1 MSDYLLEVKNLS
13 MHYDTLDGNV
23 DAVKD
28 ISFSVKN
35 GESFGLVGESGCG
48 KTSVAMTLLQLQPDN
63 SVITEGSIKLD
74 GKELIGL
81 SENELRKVRWDS
93 ISIVFQG
100 AMNAWNPVIKIG
112 EQIREAMREHS
123 PENSKQENIDK
134 INQLFSMVGL
144 DETIS
149 DRFPHELSGG
159 MKQRAVIALAL
170 SCDPKIIIADE
181 PTTALDVVIQDQIL
195 NEIKKVQDL
204 LGLSLIYI
212 SHDIAVI
219 AEMTDKI
226 AVMYAG
232 SIVEIGPTKSV
243 FESPKHAYTKA
254 LLDSTPSIQGEKKK
268 LASLDGEP
276 PSLINE
282 IKGKVD
288 LIILLVNTD
297 RSSQSS
303 LAKNFPKADFIF
315 TSGSTHRTS
324 ASMPQKPEGP
334 YVYSN
339 GKQGK
344 YLTVV
349 DLDINN
355 STDTIS
361 DDSAQEQKIKQLNNR
376 LKRLQKKDPTK
387 ALDDIYA
394 GQDNILSLIK
404 RYRNDLSTAE
414 TILQK
419 AKNKMRFTSF
429 ALNKKIKDDPEILAM
444 VDDALDKCVK
454 LDKSKKSESK
464 DSHHNH
470 NHSKKYGKKN
480 N

>member
-28 ISFSVKN
+28 ISFAVKS

-74 GKELIGL
+74 GEELIGL

-170 SCDPKIIIADE
+170 SCDPKMIIADE

-282 IKGKVD
+282 IKGCSFSPRCPAPSSDCKNQSVEMG
-288 LIILLVNTD
+288 LIQVGED
-297 RSSQSS
+297 
-303 LAKNFPKADFIF
+303 
-315 TSGSTHRTS
+315 H
-324 ASMPQKPEGP
+324 
-334 YVYSN
+334 
-339 GKQGK
+339 
-344 YLTVV
+344 
-349 DLDINN
+349 
-355 STDTIS
+355 
-361 DDSAQEQKIKQLNNR
+361 
-376 LKRLQKKDPTK
+376 
-387 ALDDIYA
+387 YA
-394 GQDNILSLIK
+394 
-404 RYRNDLSTAE
+404 
-414 TILQK
+414 
-419 AKNKMRFTSF
+419 
-429 ALNKKIKDDPEILAM
+429 
-444 VDDALDKCVK
+444 DKCCTECV
-454 LDKSKKSESK
+454 
-464 DSHHNH
+464 
-470 NHSKKYGKKN
+470 
-480 N
+480 

>member
-28 ISFSVKN
+28 ISFAIKS

-63 SVITEGSIKLD
+63 SVISEGSIKLD
-74 GKELIGL
+74 GKELVGL
-81 SENELRKVRWDS
+81 SENELRKVRWNS

-123 PENSKQENIDK
+123 PENSKQENIEK
-134 INQLFSMVGL
+134 INELFNMVGL

-243 FESPKHAYTKA
+243 FETPKHSYTRA
-254 LLDSTPSIQGEKKK
+254 LLDSTPSIHGEKKK
-268 LASLDGEP
+268 LSSLDGEP
-276 PSLINE
+276 PSLINV
-282 IKGKVD
+282 INGCSFSPRCPSP
-288 LIILLVNTD
+288 T
-297 RSSQSS
+297 SSCRDQ
-303 LAKNFPKADFIF
+303 
-315 TSGSTHRTS
+315 
-324 ASMPQKPEGP
+324 
-334 YVYSN
+334 
-339 GKQGK
+339 
-344 YLTVV
+344 TV
-349 DLDINN
+349 
-355 STDTIS
+355 
-361 DDSAQEQKIKQLNNR
+361 EM
-376 LKRLQKKDPTK
+376 
-387 ALDDIYA
+387 
-394 GQDNILSLIK
+394 GLIK
-404 RYRNDLSTAE
+404 VGDDH
-414 TILQK
+414 
-419 AKNKMRFTSF
+419 F
-429 ALNKKIKDDPEILAM
+429 A
-444 VDDALDKCVK
+444 DKCC
-454 LDKSKKSESK
+454 SECV
-464 DSHHNH
+464 
-470 NHSKKYGKKN
+470 
-480 N
+480 